1 MNQGAQVWNPNQGAN
16 QQLCVPGESSLKRG
30 LIETTIP
37 YKNDL
42 HKDPVKW
49 LLTEWRIRQIKEASF
64 RGEESLLP
72 WMGWLPRARPLRSL
86 SSTTRG
92 EPAFTP
98 MLWPLVWPYLLHFLV
113 QPLSFL
119 RHSDPYSPLSVSYFP
134 FELNPHLRLLQSDCI
149 RRHNCIDNDFL
160 T

>member
-1 MNQGAQVWNPNQGAN
+1 MKRGKGRTNNYVSQGK
-16 QQLCVPGESSLKRG
+16 GESSLKRG

-86 SSTTRG
+86 SSTTSERVRWMRLALDWLTNRKI
-92 EPAFTP
+92 EKV
-98 MLWPLVWPYLLHFLV
+98 MLADSNYTG
-113 QPLSFL
+113 
-119 RHSDPYSPLSVSYFP
+119 
-134 FELNPHLRLLQSDCI
+134 LNPCLSSPQSTSQKNRQNQTQSLSLWLTQGNWKKPRELQI
-149 RRHNCIDNDFL
+149 EYVH
-160 T
+160 